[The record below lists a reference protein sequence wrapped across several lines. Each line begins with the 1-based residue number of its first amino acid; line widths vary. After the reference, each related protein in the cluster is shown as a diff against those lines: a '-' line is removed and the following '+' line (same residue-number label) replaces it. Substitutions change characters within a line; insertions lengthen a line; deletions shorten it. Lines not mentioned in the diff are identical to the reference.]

1 MDLIVSIIFQLL
13 FCVIS
18 HGNNHLTKILGKW
31 KSMTYGDVETLTNE
45 RSVETYEAGGKGF
58 ISSCNAHP
66 VTNADGSY
74 TYYIKSGGN
83 WVVSANVDNE
93 YLVDGDWLAT
103 RWRSEAG
110 AKFSYEWWDIDYIR
124 GDEMKWS
131 ALREDVNTHSR
142 FRTTFTWK
150 RVK

>member
-66 VTNADGSY
+66 VTKELGWINKKPFTYTITDSY
-74 TYYIKSGGN
+74 VTVKDNRPEGGP
-83 WVVSANVDNE
+83 E
-93 YLVDGDWLAT
+93 GGT
-103 RWRSEAG
+103 EG
-110 AKFSYEWWDIDYIR
+110 GPER
-124 GDEMKWS
+124 GG
-131 ALREDVNTHSR
+131 LRAV
-142 FRTTFTWK
+142 
-150 RVK
+150 RVKGQRGANLCPKQLLKTRSRYCLSTTIVC